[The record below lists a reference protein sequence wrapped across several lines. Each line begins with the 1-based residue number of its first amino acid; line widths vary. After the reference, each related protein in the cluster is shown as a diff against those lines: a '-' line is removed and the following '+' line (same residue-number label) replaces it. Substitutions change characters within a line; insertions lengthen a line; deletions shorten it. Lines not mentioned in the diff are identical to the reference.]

1 MAYWPTSGHTLDSI
15 NYSRCSVGIIQ
26 FFVSNTVKFQ
36 EDSTSSRVQ
45 EHLFCFV
52 EWKQSHPQYDWFGQS
67 AIVSSTHN

>member
-45 EHLFCFV
+45 EHLFCGV
-52 EWKQSHPQYDWFGQS
+52 ETKP
-67 AIVSSTHN
+67 STNMTVRNCIIYAQLD